1 MIVAYFIAA
10 GILAFLSLATG
21 LMKIVRPKEQLLAM
35 GKPFAWVEDFSQN
48 RIRVLGALEVLGA
61 IGIILPMA
69 LRVVPVLGP
78 IAALGLAVL
87 QAGAFIVHVRRG
99 EKPYLNMVI
108 FALAGATAVLGFF
121 ALAAG

>member
-10 GILAFLSLATG
+10 GILAFLALATG
-21 LMKIVRPKEQLLAM
+21 LMKIVRPREKLLAM
-35 GKPFAWVEDFSQN
+35 GTPFAWVEDFTPRQ
-48 RIRVLGALEVLGA
+48 IQLLGALEVLGA
-61 IGIILPMA
+61 IGVILPMA
-69 LRVVPVLGP
+69 LGVVPVLGP

-87 QAGAFIVHVRRG
+87 QAGAFVVHVRRG
-99 EKPYLNMVI
+99 EKPYLNMVV

>member
-1 MIVAYFIAA
+1 MIVAYFVVA

-21 LMKIVRPKEQLLAM
+21 LMKIVRPKEKLLAM
-35 GKPFAWVEDFSQN
+35 GAPFQWANDFSQN
-48 RIRVLGALEVLGA
+48 QIRGIGALEVLGA

-69 LRVVPVLGP
+69 IQVVPVLSP

-87 QAGAFIVHVRRG
+87 QAGAFVVHSRRG

-121 ALAAG
+121 VLAGN

>member
-1 MIVAYFIAA
+1 MIVAYFIVAA
-10 GILAFLSLATG
+10 VLAFLALATG
-21 LMKIVRPKEQLLAM
+21 LMKVVRPKEKLLTM
-35 GKPFAWVEDFSQN
+35 GKPFAWVEDFTPRQ
-48 RIRVLGALEVLGA
+48 IQLLGALEVLGA
-61 IGIILPMA
+61 IGVILPMA

-87 QAGAFIVHVRRG
+87 QAGAFVVHVRRG

>member
-1 MIVAYFIAA
+1 MIVAYFILAA
-10 GILAFLSLATG
+10 VLAFLSLATG
-21 LMKIVRPKEQLLAM
+21 LMKIVRPKEKLLAM
-35 GKPFAWVEDFSQN
+35 GKPFAWVEDFTPRQ
-48 RIRVLGALEVLGA
+48 IQLLGALEVLGA
-61 IGIILPMA
+61 IGVILPMA

-87 QAGAFIVHVRRG
+87 QAGAFVVHVRRG

-108 FALAGATAVLGFF
+108 FALAGATAVVGFF

>member
-10 GILAFLSLATG
+10 GILAFLTLATG
-21 LMKIVRPKEQLLAM
+21 LMKIVRPKEQLLTM
-35 GKPFAWVEDFSQN
+35 GKPFAWVEDFTPQQ
-48 RIRVLGALEVLGA
+48 IRGLGALEVLGA
-61 IGIILPMA
+61 IGVILPMA

-78 IAALGLAVL
+78 IAALGLAAL

-99 EKPYLNMVI
+99 EKPYLNLVI

>member
-1 MIVAYFIAA
+1 MIVAYFILAA
-10 GILAFLSLATG
+10 VLAFLALATG
-21 LMKIVRPKEQLLAM
+21 LMKIVRPKEKLLAM
-35 GKPFAWVEDFSQN
+35 GKPFAWVEDFTPRQ
-48 RIRVLGALEVLGA
+48 IQLLGALEVLGA
-61 IGIILPMA
+61 IGVILPMA

-87 QAGAFIVHVRRG
+87 QAGAFVVHVRRG

-108 FALAGATAVLGFF
+108 FALAGATAVIGFF